1 MSRRMQ
7 RVLIGLGVLFPLV
20 ALVTLAAGVL
30 FHAQGGGDALRVPRE
45 AVLVPAVDAGT
56 LAHGEYLAR
65 IGNCVSCHTARGGT
79 PYAGGRAFTSKYGRL
94 YSTNLTP
101 DPETGLGAWSVE
113 EFRHA
118 MRHGT
123 SRTGLLYPAFP
134 FANFNRLDD
143 RDIDALFAWLRQ
155 LAPVA
160 AAAPPN
166 TLEFPAS
173 SRSALLI
180 WRMLFHR
187 PQAFEHDTAQSDAWN
202 RGRYLVEGLGH
213 CAMCHGERGSMASLR
228 AGRELAGGRIIGRN
242 WSAPALDRKSLERY
256 SIDELADYLRHGVSP
271 HGSAYGAMAEVIAA
285 SLRHLTREDANAIA
299 TFLKSVAPAPVPAS
313 GTTRALADA
322 NAARRHAGADSAK
335 LYTEHCADCHQAD
348 GRGRG
353 LDYPPLAGN
362 PLVVAGDAVNPI
374 RIVLSGGIAPTT
386 AGNPQ
391 PYSMPPFAQTLDDAE
406 IAAILN
412 HVRSSWGN
420 DGSAVSRDEVAALRG
435 STLD

>member
-1 MSRRMQ
+1 MSRRMS
-7 RVLIGLGVLFPLV
+7 RLLIGFGVLFPLFALV
-20 ALVTLAAGVL
+20 ALVAGLL
-30 FHAQGGGDALRVPRE
+30 FHAQGGRHALRVPHA
-45 AVLVPAVDAGT
+45 AVVERPVDAGT

-65 IGNCVSCHTARGGT
+65 IGNCITCHTARGGT
-79 PYAGGRAFTSKYGRL
+79 PYAGGRAFASQYGNL

-101 DPETGLGAWSVE
+101 DRETGLGAWSVE

-118 MRHGT
+118 MRHGV
-123 SRTGLLYPAFP
+123 SRDGLLYPAFP
-134 FANFNRLDD
+134 FANFNRLTD
-143 RDIDALFAWLRQ
+143 RDLDALFAWLHQ

-160 AAAPPN
+160 AAPPPN
-166 TLEFPAS
+166 MLEFPAS
-173 SRSALLI
+173 SRRALLF

-187 PQAFEHDTAQSDAWN
+187 PRAFAPDTAQSDAWN

-228 AGRELAGGRIIGRN
+228 TGRELAGGRIIGRN
-242 WSAPALDRKSLERY
+242 WSAPALDRTSLQRY

-271 HGSAYGAMAEVIAA
+271 HGSAYGPMAEVIAA
-285 SLRHLTREDANAIA
+285 SLRHLTRDDAAAIA
-299 TFLKSVAPAPVPAS
+299 TFLKSVVPAPVATS
-313 GTTRALADA
+313 GTARALAEA
-322 NAARRHAGADSAK
+322 NTARRHAGADAAK
-335 LYTEHCADCHQAD
+335 LYTEHCADCHAAD

-362 PLVVAGDAVNPI
+362 PLVVAEDAVNPI
-374 RIVLSGGIAPTT
+374 RLVLSGGIAPTT
-386 AGNPQ
+386 TGNPQ
-391 PYSMPPFAQTLDDAE
+391 PYSMPPFAQKLDDAE

-420 DGSAVSRDEVAALRG
+420 DGDAVTRDEVAALRG